1 MQLTFFGLFKLAAQ
15 QLFRERR
22 SSELRILF
30 FALVIAVASSSTI
43 GHFAERL
50 QGAMQLSA
58 GEFLAADLVLSSS
71 EAPSAEQLRT
81 AYSDALNSAQTVQFA
96 SMLATSNGLQLASVK
111 AVDNNYPLRGSLRSS
126 MQLHGAEISGG
137 RPQPGEVWL
146 DAELITGLALELG
159 DKVEI
164 GSASF
169 KVARVLTYEP
179 DRAGNLLSFTPRA
192 MINQAD
198 LAAADVLQPGSR
210 VRYRQLWSGEAK
222 VIEQQRQALQ
232 DTLLPHQRIEGLDD
246 GNQQVGSALE
256 RAASYLNLASLAA
269 ILLAGVAVALS
280 ANRFAQQRFDQAALL
295 RCFGLSRKHTLWLFS
310 LQLLVLAVLASFL
323 GTLIGWLTQFA
334 LFAVLADLLP
344 DDIPAGSLQPLA
356 TGIATSA
363 VMLAGFALPPLIA
376 LGRIAPLRV
385 LRRDLM
391 PLAPATWLLYGSVL
405 IALATLMWQLNLD
418 VRLTSALLLGGGG
431 AAAVLGAGLFFGLKS
446 LRFWLAK
453 RNLAWRLSLGHL
465 LRYPLNS
472 VGQIMAFAL
481 ILLSM
486 ALIVLLRSELL
497 DNWQAQLPEQA
508 PNHFAVNIL
517 PAQQPAFSAALD
529 KISSNA
535 APLYPVILGR
545 LTQINQHKATDLIDA
560 DARVMRTLQ
569 RDLNLTWTK
578 QLPDNNV
585 IIAGDWWPATNSE
598 AEAVNPAVENYQV
611 SLESELAKELGVT
624 VGEQLTFHIGG
635 KDYPAYISS
644 LRTVD
649 WNSMQPNFF
658 VIFNPQQMGTVA
670 HTYMTSFYLP
680 EHSEQQRIDLA
691 KSFPSV
697 SILQVDAVLRQLRD
711 ILAQVTLAIELIL
724 LFVLAA
730 GVTVLVA
737 GLHSTLTERVQQG
750 ALLRALGASRK
761 LLIQSQRNEFALI
774 GAFSGLLAWLGCE
787 ISSYILYR
795 FAFNL
800 LWQPHPWLLVLPVIG
815 ALLIT
820 VVGMLGT
827 RQVLSSSPLQILRNG

>member
-1 MQLTFFGLFKLAAQ
+1 MQLSLIGLFKLAVK
-15 QLFRERR
+15 QLLRER
-22 SSELRILF
+22 STSELRILF

-71 EAPSAEQLRT
+71 EAPSTEQL
-81 AYSDALNSAQTVQFA
+81 AAVQNDAVKTSQTVQFA
-96 SMLATSNGLQLASVK
+96 SMLATDKDLQLASVK
-111 AVDNNYPLRGSLRSS
+111 AVDNSYPLRGSLRSRQ
-126 MQLHGAEISGG
+126 QLNAEELSGG

-146 DAELITGLALELG
+146 DSELIIALDLKLG
-159 DKVEI
+159 DSIEI
-164 GSASF
+164 GAARF

-192 MINQAD
+192 MINFAD
-198 LAAADVLQPGSR
+198 LPATDILQPGSR
-210 VRYRQLWSGEAK
+210 VSYRQLWSGDAQTIAS
-222 VIEQQRQALQ
+222 VRQVLQ
-232 DTLLPHQRIEGLDD
+232 NTLLPHQRIEGLAD
-246 GNQQVGSALE
+246 GNQQVSSALE

-280 ANRFAQQRFDQAALL
+280 ANRYARQRFDQAALL
-295 RCFGLSRKHTLWLFS
+295 RCFGLSRKHTLWLFC
-310 LQLLVLAVLASFL
+310 LQLLVLALVASL
-323 GTLIGWLTQFA
+323 IGTLIGWLAQFA
-334 LFAVLADLLP
+334 LFELLADLLP
-344 DDIPAGSLQPLA
+344 EDIPAGSLKPFIA
-356 TGIATSA
+356 GIATSI

-385 LRRDLM
+385 LRRDLI
-391 PLAPATWLLYGSVL
+391 PIAPATWLLYGSVF
-405 IALATLMWQLNLD
+405 IALAALMWQLNLD
-418 VRLTSALLLGGGG
+418 MRLTTALLLGGTG
-431 AAAVLGAGLFFGLKS
+431 AAVVLGTGLYFGLKS
-446 LRFWLAK
+446 IRFWLAK
-453 RNLAWRLSLGHL
+453 RSLAWRLSLGHL

-508 PNHFAVNIL
+508 PNHFAINIIS
-517 PAQQPAFSAALD
+517 AQQPDFSAALSE
-529 KISSNA
+529 ISSNA

-545 LTQINQHKATDLIDA
+545 LTQINGQAATELIDPE
-560 DARVMRTLQ
+560 ARVMRTLQ
-569 RDLNLTWTK
+569 RDLNLTWTD
-578 QLPDNNV
+578 QLPKDNEV
-585 IIAGDWWPATNSE
+585 VKGDWWSSSKPLNKANSPYH
-598 AEAVNPAVENYQV
+598 VSVE
-611 SLESELAKELGVT
+611 SDLAKQLNVD
-624 VGEQLTFHIGG
+624 VGDQLTFHIGG
-635 KDYPAYISS
+635 IDYLARISS
-644 LRTVD
+644 LRSVD

-658 VIFNPQQMGTVA
+658 VIFDPQQMDNVA

-680 EHSEQQRIDLA
+680 ENSEQQRIALSKA
-691 KSFPSV
+691 FPSV

-750 ALLRALGASRK
+750 ALIRALGASRK

-774 GAFSGLLAWLGCE
+774 GACSGFLAWLGCE
-787 ISSYILYR
+787 ISSYILYS

-800 LWQPHPWLLVLPVIG
+800 PWQPHPWLVALPIIG

-820 VVGMLGT
+820 TVGMLGT
-827 RQVLSSSPLQILRNG
+827 RQVLSSSPLQILRNS

>member
-1 MQLTFFGLFKLAAQ
+1 MQLTLLGLLKLASK
-15 QLFRERR
+15 QLLRERR
-22 SSELRILF
+22 TAELRILF

-58 GEFLAADLVLSSS
+58 GEFLAADLILSGS
-71 EAPSAEQLRT
+71 EQALPEQLRLT
-81 AYSDALNSAQTVQFA
+81 INANLNSAQTLQFA
-96 SMLATSNGLQLASVK
+96 SMLATDQGIQLASVK
-111 AVDNNYPLRGSLRSS
+111 AVDDNYPLRGTLRSS
-126 MQLHGAEISGG
+126 EQLYAEEISGG

-146 DAELITGLALELG
+146 DAELLTSLSLELG
-159 DKVEI
+159 DSVEI
-164 GSASF
+164 GAASF
-169 KVARVLTYEP
+169 TVTRIITYEP

-192 MINQAD
+192 MINLAD
-198 LAAADVLQPGSR
+198 LPATDVLQPGSR
-210 VRYRQLWSGEAK
+210 VRYRQLWSGDAQAIAELRSAL
-222 VIEQQRQALQ
+222 EQA
-232 DTLLPHQRIEGLDD
+232 LLPHQRIEGLED
-246 GNQQVGSALE
+246 GNQQVSSALE

-269 ILLAGVAVALS
+269 ILLAAVAVALS
-280 ANRFAQQRFDQAALL
+280 ANRYARERFDQAALL
-295 RCFGLSRKHTLWLFS
+295 RCFGLSRRHTLWLFC
-310 LQLLVLAVLASFL
+310 LQLLLLALLASL
-323 GTLIGWLTQFA
+323 IGSLIGWFTQFA
-334 LFAVLADLLP
+334 LFELLADLLP
-344 DDIPAGSLQPLA
+344 EDIPSGSLKPLV
-356 TGIATSA
+356 TGIATSM

-385 LRRDLM
+385 LRRDLL
-391 PLAPATWLLYGSVL
+391 PVAPGTWLLYGSVL
-405 IALATLMWQLNLD
+405 LALTALMWQLNLD

-431 AAAVLGAGLFFGLKS
+431 AAIVLGGGLFFGLKS

-486 ALIVLLRSELL
+486 ALIILLRSELL
-497 DNWQAQLPEQA
+497 DNWQAQLPEHA
-508 PNHFAVNIL
+508 PNHFAINIL
-517 PAQQPAFSAALD
+517 PDQQADFSSTLSA
-529 KISSNA
+529 ISSNV

-545 LTQINQHKATDLIDA
+545 LTQINGQAASELIDPE
-560 DARVMRTLQ
+560 ARVTRTLQ
-569 RDLNLTWTK
+569 RDLNLTWTD
-578 QLPDNNV
+578 QLPKDNLV
-585 IIAGDWWPATNSE
+585 VTGDWWPSNRPLKSDSML
-598 AEAVNPAVENYQV
+598 YQV
-611 SLESELAKELGVT
+611 SVESDIATELGVT
-624 VGEQLTFHIGG
+624 VGDQLTFHIGG
-635 KDYPAYISS
+635 TDYPAQISS
-644 LRTVD
+644 LRSVD

-658 VIFNPQQMGTVA
+658 VIFDPQQMGNVA

-680 EHSEQQRIDLA
+680 ENAEQQRIGLA

-697 SILQVDAVLRQLRD
+697 SVLQVDAVLRQLRD

-730 GVTVLVA
+730 GVTVLIA
-737 GLHSTLTERVQQG
+737 GLQSTLTERVKQG

-761 LLIQSQRNEFALI
+761 LLVQSQRNEFALI
-774 GAFSGLLAWLGCE
+774 GACSGVLAWLGCE

-800 LWQPHPWLLVLPVIG
+800 AWQPHPWLIVLPIIG

-820 VVGMLGT
+820 AVGMLGT
-827 RQVLSSSPLQILRNG
+827 RQVLQSSPLQILRNS

>member
-1 MQLTFFGLFKLAAQ
+1 MQLTLRGLLKLASK
-15 QLFRERR
+15 QLLRERR
-22 SSELRILF
+22 TSELRILF

-58 GEFLAADLVLSSS
+58 GEFLAADLILAGSQQ
-71 EAPSAEQLRT
+71 ARPEQL
-81 AYSDALNSAQTVQFA
+81 ALADNSNLNSAQTVQFA
-96 SMLATSNGLQLASVK
+96 SMLATDQGIQLASVK
-111 AVDNNYPLRGSLRSS
+111 AVDDHYPLRGALRSS
-126 MQLHGAEISGG
+126 QQLYAQEISGG

-146 DAELITGLALELG
+146 DAELLTSLALQLG
-159 DKVEI
+159 DSVEI
-164 GSASF
+164 GAANFTVS
-169 KVARVLTYEP
+169 RIITYEP
-179 DRAGNLLSFTPRA
+179 DRTGNLLSFTPRA
-192 MINQAD
+192 MINLLD
-198 LAAADVLQPGSR
+198 LPATDVLQPGSR
-210 VRYRQLWSGEAK
+210 VSYRQLWSGSAHDIKNLRSILEK
-222 VIEQQRQALQ
+222 S
-232 DTLLPHQRIEGLDD
+232 LLPHQRLEGLED
-246 GNQQVGSALE
+246 GNQQVSSALE

-269 ILLAGVAVALS
+269 ILLAAVAVALS
-280 ANRFAQQRFDQAALL
+280 ANRFARERFDQAALL
-295 RCFGLSRKHTLWLFS
+295 RCFGLSRRHTLWMFC
-310 LQLLVLAVLASFL
+310 LQLLELALLASLL
-323 GTLIGWLTQFA
+323 GTLIGWFAQFA
-334 LFAVLADLLP
+334 LFELLADLLP
-344 DDIPAGSLQPLA
+344 DDIPAGSLRPFV
-356 TGIATSA
+356 TGIATSM

-385 LRRDLM
+385 LRRDLL
-391 PLAPATWLLYGSVL
+391 PVAPATWLLYGSVL
-405 IALATLMWQLNLD
+405 FALAALMWQLNLD

-453 RNLAWRLSLGHL
+453 RSLAWRLSLGHL

-497 DNWQAQLPEQA
+497 DNWQAQLPEHA
-508 PNHFAVNIL
+508 PNHFAINIL
-517 PAQQPAFSAALD
+517 PDQQADFSSTLST
-529 KISSNA
+529 ISSNT

-545 LTQINQHKATDLIDA
+545 LTQINGQAATERINPE
-560 DARVMRTLQ
+560 ARVMRTLQ
-569 RDLNLTWTK
+569 RDLNLTWSN
-578 QLPDNNV
+578 QLPKDNQV
-585 IIAGDWWPATNSE
+585 IAGSWWPSKQSTKTADTL
-598 AEAVNPAVENYQV
+598 YQV
-611 SLESELAKELGVT
+611 SVEKDLAKELGVT
-624 VGEQLTFHIGG
+624 VGDQLTFHIGG
-635 KDYPAYISS
+635 TDYPAQISS
-644 LRTVD
+644 LRSVD

-658 VIFNPQQMGTVA
+658 VIFNPQQMGRVA

-680 EHSEQQRIDLA
+680 DNAEQQRIDLA

-800 LWQPHPWLLVLPVIG
+800 VWQPHPWLIVLPIIG

-827 RQVLSSSPLQILRNG
+827 RQVLSSSPLQILRNN

>member
-1 MQLTFFGLFKLAAQ
+1 MQLSLIGLFKLAVK
-15 QLFRERR
+15 QLLRER
-22 SSELRILF
+22 STSELRILF

-43 GHFAERL
+43 GNFAERL
-50 QGAMQLSA
+50 QSAMQLSA

-71 EAPSAEQLRT
+71 EAPSAEQLKT
-81 AYSDALNSAQTVQFA
+81 VQSSAVKTSQTVQFA
-96 SMLATSNGLQLASVK
+96 SMLATEKDLQLASVK
-111 AVDNNYPLRGSLRSS
+111 AVDSSYPLRGSLRSRQQ
-126 MQLHGAEISGG
+126 MNAEELSGG

-146 DAELITGLALELG
+146 DSELIIALELELG
-159 DKVEI
+159 DSIEI
-164 GSASF
+164 GAARF

-192 MINQAD
+192 MINFAD
-198 LAAADVLQPGSR
+198 LPATDILQPGSR
-210 VRYRQLWSGEAK
+210 VSYRQLWSGDAQTIAR
-222 VIEQQRQALQ
+222 VRQDLQ
-232 DTLLPHQRIEGLDD
+232 NTLLPHQRIEGLAD
-246 GNQQVGSALE
+246 GNQQVSSALE

-280 ANRFAQQRFDQAALL
+280 ANRYARQRFDQAALL
-295 RCFGLSRKHTLWLFS
+295 RCFGLSRKHTLWLFC
-310 LQLLVLAVLASFL
+310 LQLLVLALLASL
-323 GTLIGWLTQFA
+323 IGTLIGWLTQFA
-334 LFAVLADLLP
+334 LFELLADLLP
-344 DDIPAGSLQPLA
+344 EDIPAGSLKPFIA
-356 TGIATSA
+356 GIATSI

-385 LRRDLM
+385 LRRDLI
-391 PLAPATWLLYGSVL
+391 PIAPATWLLYSCVF
-405 IALATLMWQLNLD
+405 IALAALMWQLNLD
-418 VRLTSALLLGGGG
+418 IRLTTALLLGGTG
-431 AAAVLGAGLFFGLKS
+431 AAAVLGTGLFFGLKS
-446 LRFWLAK
+446 IRFWLAK
-453 RNLAWRLSLGHL
+453 RSLAWRLSLGHL

-508 PNHFAVNIL
+508 PNHFAINIIS
-517 PAQQPAFSAALD
+517 AQQPDFSAALSE
-529 KISSNA
+529 ISSNT

-545 LTQINQHKATDLIDA
+545 LTQINGQAATELINPQ
-560 DARVMRTLQ
+560 ARVMRTLQ
-569 RDLNLTWTK
+569 RDLNLTWTDQLPKDNEVVKGVWWSSSKPLNTADSPYYVSVESDLAK
-578 QLPDNNV
+578 QLNV
-585 IIAGDWWPATNSE
+585 DVGD
-598 AEAVNPAVENYQV
+598 
-611 SLESELAKELGVT
+611 
-624 VGEQLTFHIGG
+624 QLTFHIGG
-635 KDYPAYISS
+635 TDYLARISS
-644 LRTVD
+644 LRSVD

-658 VIFNPQQMGTVA
+658 VIFDPQQMGNVA

-680 EHSEQQRIDLA
+680 ENSEQQRIALSKA
-691 KSFPSV
+691 FPSV

-750 ALLRALGASRK
+750 ALIRALGASRK
-761 LLIQSQRNEFALI
+761 LLVQSQRNEFALI
-774 GAFSGLLAWLGCE
+774 GACSGLLAWLGCE
-787 ISSYILYR
+787 ISSYILYS

-800 LWQPHPWLLVLPVIG
+800 PWQPHPWLVALPIIG

-820 VVGMLGT
+820 TVGMLGT
-827 RQVLSSSPLQILRNG
+827 RQVLSSSPLQILRNS

>member
-1 MQLTFFGLFKLAAQ
+1 MQLSLMGLFKLAVK
-15 QLFRERR
+15 QLLRERHT
-22 SSELRILF
+22 SELRILF

-71 EAPSAEQLRT
+71 EAPSTEQL
-81 AYSDALNSAQTVQFA
+81 AAVQNDAVKTSQTVQFA
-96 SMLATSNGLQLASVK
+96 SMLATDKDLQLASVK
-111 AVDNNYPLRGSLRSS
+111 AVDDNYPLRGSLRSR
-126 MQLHGAEISGG
+126 QQQNAEELSGG

-146 DAELITGLALELG
+146 DSELIIALDLELG
-159 DKVEI
+159 DSIEI
-164 GSASF
+164 GAASF

-192 MINQAD
+192 MINFAD
-198 LAAADVLQPGSR
+198 LPATDILQPGSR
-210 VRYRQLWSGEAK
+210 VSYRQLWSGDAQAIAG
-222 VIEQQRQALQ
+222 VRQALQ
-232 DTLLPHQRIEGLDD
+232 DTLLPHQRIEGLAD
-246 GNQQVGSALE
+246 GNQQVSSALE

-280 ANRFAQQRFDQAALL
+280 ANRYARQRFDQAALL
-295 RCFGLSRKHTLWLFS
+295 RCFGLSRKHTLWLFC
-310 LQLLVLAVLASFL
+310 LQLLVLALLASL
-323 GTLIGWLTQFA
+323 IGTLIGWLAQFA
-334 LFAVLADLLP
+334 LFELLADLLP
-344 DDIPAGSLQPLA
+344 DDIPAGSLKPFIA
-356 TGIATSA
+356 GIATSI

-385 LRRDLM
+385 LRRDLI
-391 PLAPATWLLYGSVL
+391 PVAPATWLLYGSVF
-405 IALATLMWQLNLD
+405 IALAALMWQLNLD
-418 VRLTSALLLGGGG
+418 MRLTTALLLGGTG
-431 AAAVLGAGLFFGLKS
+431 AAVVLGAGLFFGLKS
-446 LRFWLAK
+446 IRFWLAK
-453 RNLAWRLSLGHL
+453 RSLAWRLSLGHL

-508 PNHFAVNIL
+508 PNHFAINIIS
-517 PAQQPAFSAALD
+517 AQQPDFSAALSE
-529 KISSNA
+529 ISSNA

-545 LTQINQHKATDLIDA
+545 LTQINGQAATELIDPA
-560 DARVMRTLQ
+560 AKVMRTLQ
-569 RDLNLTWTK
+569 RDLNLTWTNQLPKNNEVIKGKWWSASQPLNTTDSPYHVSVESDLAK
-578 QLPDNNV
+578 QLNV
-585 IIAGDWWPATNSE
+585 DVGD
-598 AEAVNPAVENYQV
+598 
-611 SLESELAKELGVT
+611 
-624 VGEQLTFHIGG
+624 QLTFHIGG
-635 KDYPAYISS
+635 SDYHANISS

-658 VIFNPQQMGTVA
+658 VIFDPQQMGNVA

-680 EHSEQQRIDLA
+680 ENSEQQRIALSKA
-691 KSFPSV
+691 FPSV

-730 GVTVLVA
+730 GVTVLIA

-750 ALLRALGASRK
+750 ALIRALGASRK
-761 LLIQSQRNEFALI
+761 LLVQSQRNEFALI
-774 GAFSGLLAWLGCE
+774 GACSGFLAWLGCE
-787 ISSYILYR
+787 ISSYILYS

-800 LWQPHPWLLVLPVIG
+800 PWQPHPWLVALPIIG

-820 VVGMLGT
+820 TVGMLGT
-827 RQVLSSSPLQILRNG
+827 RQVLSSSPLQILRNS

>member
-1 MQLTFFGLFKLAAQ
+1 MQLTVWGLFKLATK
-15 QLFRERR
+15 QLLRERR
-22 SSELRILF
+22 TSELRILF

-58 GEFLAADLVLSSS
+58 GEFLAADLALSSS
-71 EAPSAEQLRT
+71 EPPRSKQLNTPYSA
-81 AYSDALNSAQTVQFA
+81 ALKSAQTVQFA
-96 SMLATSNGLQLASVK
+96 SMLATDKDLQLASVK
-111 AVDNNYPLRGSLRSS
+111 AVDDNYPLRGTLRSTA
-126 MQLHGAEISGG
+126 QLYAEEISGG
-137 RPQPGEVWL
+137 RPQPSEVWL
-146 DAELITGLALELG
+146 DSELIISLDLEIG
-159 DKVEI
+159 DSVEI
-164 GSASF
+164 GSAVF
-169 KVARVLTYEP
+169 KVARILTYEP

-210 VRYRQLWSGEAK
+210 VRYRQLWSGDAQ
-222 VIEQQRQALQ
+222 VIKQQRQALEQ
-232 DTLLPHQRIEGLDD
+232 ILLPHQRIEGLDD
-246 GNQQVGSALE
+246 GNQQVSSALD

-269 ILLAGVAVALS
+269 ILLAAVAVALS
-280 ANRFAQQRFDQAALL
+280 ANRFARQRFDQAALL
-295 RCFGLSRKHTLWLFS
+295 RCFGLSRKHTLWLFC
-310 LQLLVLAVLASFL
+310 LELLILALFASAI
-323 GTLIGWLTQFA
+323 GTLIGWFTQLA
-334 LFAVLADLLP
+334 LFELLADLLP
-344 DDIPAGSLQPLA
+344 DDIPAGSLKPFV
-356 TGIATSA
+356 TGITTSA
-363 VMLAGFALPPLIA
+363 VMLAGFALPPLIS

-385 LRRDLM
+385 LRRDLI
-391 PLAPATWLLYGSVL
+391 PTAPTTWLLYGSVVF
-405 IALATLMWQLNLD
+405 ALAALMWQLNLD
-418 VRLTSALLLGGGG
+418 VRLTTALLVGGGG

-453 RNLAWRLSLGHL
+453 RSLAWRLSLGHL

-472 VGQIMAFAL
+472 VGQILAFAL

-508 PNHFAVNIL
+508 PNHFAINIL
-517 PAQQPAFSAALD
+517 PEQQPGFSNTLD
-529 KISSNA
+529 AISSNA
-535 APLYPVILGR
+535 APLYPVISGR
-545 LTQINQHKATDLIDA
+545 LTQINGQQASELIDPE
-560 DARVMRTLQ
+560 ARVTRTLQ
-569 RDLNLTWTK
+569 RDLNLTWTN
-578 QLPDNNV
+578 QLPDNNDV
-585 IIAGDWWPATNSE
+585 VKGQWWTSSNS
-598 AEAVNPAVENYQV
+598 AVADDSPYQV
-611 SLESELAKELGVT
+611 SLEDALAKQLGVT
-624 VGEQLTFHIGG
+624 VGDQLTFHIAG
-635 KDYPAYISS
+635 KDYLARITS
-644 LRTVD
+644 LRSVD

-658 VIFNPQQMGTVA
+658 VIFNPQQMANVA

-680 EHSEQQRIDLA
+680 ENAEQQRIDLA
-691 KSFPSV
+691 KAFPSV
-697 SILQVDAVLRQLRD
+697 SILQVDAVLRQLRN

-730 GVTVLVA
+730 GITVLIA

-750 ALLRALGASRK
+750 ALIRALGASRK

-800 LWQPHPWLLVLPVIG
+800 VWQPHPWLIVLPIIG

-827 RQVLSSSPLQILRNG
+827 RQVLSSSPLQILRNS

>member
-1 MQLTFFGLFKLAAQ
+1 MQLTLTGLFKLAIK
-15 QLFRERR
+15 QLLRERR
-22 SSELRILF
+22 TSELRILF
-30 FALVIAVASSSTI
+30 LALMIAVASSSTI

-71 EAPSAEQLRT
+71 EPAQPEQITT
-81 AYSDALNSAQTVQFA
+81 AYSTQLNSAQTLQFA
-96 SMLATSNGLQLASVK
+96 SMLATDSDLQLASVK
-111 AVDNNYPLRGSLRSS
+111 AVDDNYPLRGSLRSKP
-126 MQLHGAEISGG
+126 QLEAEEISGG

-146 DAELITGLALELG
+146 DAELLNSLKLAIG
-159 DKVEI
+159 DSVEI
-164 GSASF
+164 GAAEF
-169 KVARVLTYEP
+169 RVARILTYEP

-192 MINQAD
+192 MIHQAD

-210 VRYRQLWSGEAK
+210 VSYRQLWSGDRT
-222 VIEQQRQALQ
+222 IIQQQRQALQ
-232 DTLLPHQRIEGLDD
+232 AQLLPDQRLEGLEE
-246 GNQQVGSALE
+246 GNPQVSSALE

-269 ILLAGVAVALS
+269 ILLAAVAVALS
-280 ANRFAQQRFDQAALL
+280 ANRYAHQRFDQAALL
-295 RCFGLSRKHTLWLFS
+295 RCFGLSRQHTLWLFC
-310 LQLLVLAVLASFL
+310 LQLLVLAVLASLF

-334 LFAVLADLLP
+334 LFKLLAELLP
-344 DDIPAGSLQPLA
+344 QSIPAGSVKPFL

-363 VMLAGFALPPLIA
+363 VMLAGFALPPLMA

-385 LRRDLM
+385 LRRDIL
-391 PLAPATWLLYGSVL
+391 PVAPATWILYSSVL
-405 IALATLMWQLNLD
+405 LALAALMWQLKLD
-418 VRLTSALLLGGGG
+418 MRLTSALLIGGGG
-431 AAAVLGAGLFFGLKS
+431 AALVLGAALFFALKS
-446 LRFWLAK
+446 LRFWLAQ

-497 DNWQAQLPEQA
+497 DNWQAQLPAQA

-517 PAQQPAFSAALD
+517 PAQQSDFSAQLD

-545 LTQINQHKATDLIDA
+545 LTHINGHKATELIDA
-560 DARVMRTLQ
+560 KARVMRTLQ
-569 RDLNLTWTK
+569 RDLNLTWTPL
-578 QLPDNNV
+578 LPDNNTV
-585 IIAGDWWPATNSE
+585 VQGAWWPTEQASQG
-598 AEAVNPAVENYQV
+598 AEKLYQV
-611 SLESELAKELGVT
+611 SVERDLAQELGVT
-624 VGEQLTFHIGG
+624 VGDQLTFYIGG
-635 KDYPAYISS
+635 TDYPARISS

-658 VIFNPQQMGTVA
+658 VIFNPQHMGAVA
-670 HTYMTSFYLP
+670 HTFMTSFYLP

-691 KSFPSV
+691 KRFPSI

-730 GVTVLVA
+730 GVTVLIA
-737 GLHSTLTERVQQG
+737 GLQSTLSERIQQG
-750 ALLRALGASRK
+750 ALIRALGASRK
-761 LLIQSQRNEFALI
+761 LLWQAQLNEFALI
-774 GAFSGLLAWLGCE
+774 GALSGLLAALGCE

-800 LWQPHPWLLVLPVIG
+800 AWQAHPWLLVLPIIG

-820 VVGMLGT
+820 SVGILGT
-827 RQVLSSSPLQILRNG
+827 RQVLNSSPLQTLRNS

>member
-1 MQLTFFGLFKLAAQ
+1 MQLSLIGLFKLAVK
-15 QLFRERR
+15 QLLRERNT
-22 SSELRILF
+22 SELRILF

-71 EAPSAEQLRT
+71 EAPSPAQLT
-81 AYSDALNSAQTVQFA
+81 AAYNEAAKSSQTVQFA
-96 SMLATSNGLQLASVK
+96 SMLATEKGLQLASVK
-111 AVDNNYPLRGSLRSS
+111 AVDNNYPLRGSLRSR
-126 MQLHGAEISGG
+126 QLLNGEELSGG
-137 RPQPGEVWL
+137 RPQRGEVWL
-146 DAELITGLALELG
+146 DSELIIALEIELG
-159 DKVEI
+159 ESIEI
-164 GSASF
+164 GAASF

-192 MINQAD
+192 MINFAD
-198 LAAADVLQPGSR
+198 LSATDILQPGSR
-210 VRYRQLWSGEAK
+210 VSYRQLWSGDAQTIAN
-222 VIEQQRQALQ
+222 VRQDLQ
-232 DTLLPHQRIEGLDD
+232 DTLLPHQRIEGLAD
-246 GNQQVGSALE
+246 GNQQISSALE

-280 ANRFAQQRFDQAALL
+280 ANRYARQRFDQAALM
-295 RCFGLSRKHTLWLFS
+295 RCFGLSRKHTLWLFC
-310 LQLLVLAVLASFL
+310 LQLLALALLASVL
-323 GTLIGWLTQFA
+323 GTLIGWLAQFA
-334 LFAVLADLLP
+334 LFELLADLLP
-344 DDIPAGSLQPLA
+344 EDIPAGSLKPFIA
-356 TGIATSA
+356 GIATSI

-385 LRRDLM
+385 LRRDLI
-391 PLAPATWLLYGSVL
+391 PVAPATWLLYGSVF

-418 VRLTSALLLGGGG
+418 MRLTSALLLGGSG
-431 AAAVLGAGLFFGLKS
+431 AAVVLGTGLFFGLKS
-446 LRFWLAK
+446 IRFWLAK
-453 RNLAWRLSLGHL
+453 RSLAWRLSLGHL
-465 LRYPLNS
+465 LRHPLNS

-508 PNHFAVNIL
+508 PNHFAINIIST
-517 PAQQPAFSAALD
+517 QQPDFSAALSEL
-529 KISSNA
+529 SSNI

-545 LTQINQHKATDLIDA
+545 LTQINGQAATELIDSE
-560 DARVMRTLQ
+560 ARVMRTLQ
-569 RDLNLTWTK
+569 RDLNLTWTN
-578 QLPDNNV
+578 QLPKGNEL
-585 IIAGDWWPATNSE
+585 IKGHWWSANTSFNITDSP
-598 AEAVNPAVENYQV
+598 YHV
-611 SLESELAKELGVT
+611 SLESDLAKQLNVD
-624 VGEQLTFHIGG
+624 VGDQLTFHIGG
-635 KDYPAYISS
+635 TDYLAHISS
-644 LRTVD
+644 LRSVD

-658 VIFNPQQMGTVA
+658 VIFDPQQMSNVA

-680 EHSEQQRIDLA
+680 ENAEQQRIALSKA
-691 KSFPSV
+691 FPSV

-750 ALLRALGASRK
+750 ALIRALGASRK

-774 GAFSGLLAWLGCE
+774 GACSGLLAWLGCE
-787 ISSYILYR
+787 ISSYILYS

-800 LWQPHPWLLVLPVIG
+800 PWQPHPWLIALPIIG

-820 VVGMLGT
+820 SVGMLGT
-827 RQVLSSSPLQILRNG
+827 RQVLSSSPLQILRNS

>member
-1 MQLTFFGLFKLAAQ
+1 MQLTLFGLFKLASK
-15 QLFRERR
+15 QLLRERR
-22 SSELRILF
+22 TSELRILF

-58 GEFLAADLVLSSS
+58 GEFLAADLIL
-71 EAPSAEQLRT
+71 AGSAQALPEQL
-81 AYSDALNSAQTVQFA
+81 ALVDSSNLNSAQTLQFA
-96 SMLATSNGLQLASVK
+96 SMLTTEQGIQLASVK
-111 AVDNNYPLRGSLRSS
+111 AVDDHYPLRGTLRSS
-126 MQLHGAEISGG
+126 ERLYAEELSGG

-146 DAELITGLALELG
+146 DAELLTSLALELG
-159 DKVEI
+159 DSVEI
-164 GSASF
+164 GAANF
-169 KVARVLTYEP
+169 KVSRIITYEP
-179 DRAGNLLSFTPRA
+179 DRTGNLLSFTPRA
-192 MINQAD
+192 MINLAD
-198 LAAADVLQPGSR
+198 LPATDVLQPGSR
-210 VRYRQLWSGEAK
+210 VSYRQLWSGDAK
-222 VIEQQRQALQ
+222 AIDNLRSTLEKN
-232 DTLLPHQRIEGLDD
+232 LLPHQSIEGLED
-246 GNQQVGSALE
+246 GNQQVSSALE

-269 ILLAGVAVALS
+269 ILLAAVAVALS
-280 ANRFAQQRFDQAALL
+280 ANRFARQRFDQAALL
-295 RCFGLSRKHTLWLFS
+295 RCFGLSCRHTLWLFC
-310 LQLLVLAVLASFL
+310 LQLLILALLASLL
-323 GTLIGWLTQFA
+323 GTLIGWFAQFA
-334 LFAVLADLLP
+334 LFELLADLLP
-344 DDIPAGSLQPLA
+344 DDIPAGSFKPFV
-356 TGIATSA
+356 TGIATSM

-385 LRRDLM
+385 LRRDLL
-391 PLAPATWLLYGSVL
+391 PVAPATWLLYGSVL
-405 IALATLMWQLNLD
+405 FALAALMWQLNLD
-418 VRLTSALLLGGGG
+418 VRLTSALLVGGGG

-453 RNLAWRLSLGHL
+453 RSLAWRLSLGHL

-508 PNHFAVNIL
+508 PNHFAINIL
-517 PAQQPAFSAALD
+517 PDQQADFSSTLST
-529 KISSNA
+529 ISSNT

-545 LTQINQHKATDLIDA
+545 LTQINGQAATELIDPE
-560 DARVMRTLQ
+560 ARVMRTLQ
-569 RDLNLTWTK
+569 RDLNLTWTD
-578 QLPDNNV
+578 QLPKDNQIVDGN
-585 IIAGDWWPATNSE
+585 WWSNSQVT
-598 AEAVNPAVENYQV
+598 AADDKLYQV
-611 SLESELAKELGVT
+611 SVESDIAKELGVT
-624 VGEQLTFHIGG
+624 VGDRLTFHIGG
-635 KDYPAYISS
+635 TDYPAQISS

-658 VIFNPQQMGTVA
+658 VIFNPQQMGNVA

-680 EHSEQQRIDLA
+680 DNAEQQRIDLA

-737 GLHSTLTERVQQG
+737 GLHSTLTERVKQG

-761 LLIQSQRNEFALI
+761 LLVQSQRNEFALI
-774 GAFSGLLAWLGCE
+774 GASSGVLAWLGCE

-800 LWQPHPWLLVLPVIG
+800 AWQPHPWLIVLPIIG

-820 VVGMLGT
+820 AVGMLGT
-827 RQVLSSSPLQILRNG
+827 RQVLSSSPLQILRNS

>member
-1 MQLTFFGLFKLAAQ
+1 MQLTFFSLLKLAAK

-22 SSELRILF
+22 TAELRILF

-71 EAPSAEQLRT
+71 EAPLPEQLT
-81 AYSDALNSAQTVQFA
+81 TPYSSALNSAQTLQFA
-96 SMLATSNGLQLASVK
+96 SMLATANGLQLASVK
-111 AVDNNYPLRGSLRSS
+111 AVDDHYPLRGSLRSS
-126 MQLHGAEISGG
+126 IELQGEEISGG

-146 DAELITGLALELG
+146 DAELLNSLAVTIG
-159 DKVEI
+159 DSVEI
-164 GSASF
+164 GSAEF
-169 KVARVLTYEP
+169 TVARILTYEP

-192 MINQAD
+192 MIHQAD

-210 VRYRQLWSGEAK
+210 VRYRQLWSGDAEL
-222 VIEQQRQALQ
+222 IQQQRQTLQ
-232 DTLLPHQRIEGLDD
+232 ETLLPHQRLEGLED
-246 GNQQVGSALE
+246 GNQQVSSALE
-256 RAASYLNLASLAA
+256 RAAGYLNLASLAA

-280 ANRFAQQRFDQAALL
+280 ANRYARQRFDQAALL
-295 RCFGLSRKHTLWLFS
+295 RCFGLSRRHTLWLFC
-310 LQLLVLAVLASFL
+310 LQLLVLALLASLL
-323 GTLIGWLTQFA
+323 GTLLGWLTQFA
-334 LFAVLADLLP
+334 LFELLADLLP
-344 DDIPAGSLQPLA
+344 DDIPAGSLKPFV

-363 VMLAGFALPPLIA
+363 VMLAGFALPPLMS

-385 LRRDLM
+385 LRRDLI

-405 IALATLMWQLNLD
+405 VALAALMWQLNLD

-431 AAAVLGAGLFFGLKS
+431 AAVVLGAGLFFSLKS

-517 PAQQPAFSAALD
+517 PAQQPEFSAQLD
-529 KISSNA
+529 KISSNS

-545 LTQINQHKATDLIDA
+545 LTQINGQHVTELIDA

-569 RDLNLTWTK
+569 RDLNLTWTE
-578 QLPDNNV
+578 QLPDNNEV
-585 IIAGDWWPATNSE
+585 VQGDWWSA
-598 AEAVNPAVENYQV
+598 AEALNGAADMYQV
-611 SLESELAKELGVT
+611 SVENDLAKELGVA
-624 VGEQLTFHIGG
+624 VGDQLTFHIGG
-635 KDYPAYISS
+635 TDYPAQISS

-658 VIFNPQQMGTVA
+658 VIFNPQHMGNVA

-680 EHSEQQRIDLA
+680 EHSEQLRIDLA

-737 GLHSTLTERVQQG
+737 GLQSTLTERVQQG
-750 ALLRALGASRK
+750 ALLRALGAPRK

-774 GAFSGLLAWLGCE
+774 GACSGLLAWLGCE

-795 FAFNL
+795 FAFKL
-800 LWQPHPWLLVLPVIG
+800 VWQPHPWLIVLPIIG

-820 VVGMLGT
+820 TVGMLGT

>member
-1 MQLTFFGLFKLAAQ
+1 MQLTFFSLLKLAAK

-22 SSELRILF
+22 TAELRILF

-71 EAPSAEQLRT
+71 EAPLPEQLT
-81 AYSDALNSAQTVQFA
+81 TPYSSALNSAQTLQFA
-96 SMLATSNGLQLASVK
+96 SMLATANGLQLASVK
-111 AVDNNYPLRGSLRSS
+111 AVDDHYPLRGSLRSS
-126 MQLHGAEISGG
+126 IELLGEEISGG

-146 DAELITGLALELG
+146 DAELLNSLAVTIG
-159 DKVEI
+159 DSVEI
-164 GSASF
+164 GSAEF
-169 KVARVLTYEP
+169 TVARILTYEP

-192 MINQAD
+192 MIHQAD

-210 VRYRQLWSGEAK
+210 VRYRQLWSGDAEL
-222 VIEQQRQALQ
+222 IQQQRQTLQ
-232 DTLLPHQRIEGLDD
+232 ETLLPHQRLEGLED
-246 GNQQVGSALE
+246 GNQQVSSALE
-256 RAASYLNLASLAA
+256 RAAGYLNLASLAA

-280 ANRFAQQRFDQAALL
+280 ANRYARQRFDQAALL
-295 RCFGLSRKHTLWLFS
+295 RCFGLSRRHTLWLFC
-310 LQLLVLAVLASFL
+310 LQLLVLALLASLL
-323 GTLIGWLTQFA
+323 GTLLGWLTQFA
-334 LFAVLADLLP
+334 LFELLADLLP
-344 DDIPAGSLQPLA
+344 DDIPAGSLKPFV

-363 VMLAGFALPPLIA
+363 VMLAGFALPPLMS

-385 LRRDLM
+385 LRRDLI

-405 IALATLMWQLNLD
+405 VALAALMWQLNLD

-431 AAAVLGAGLFFGLKS
+431 AAVVLGAGLFFSLKS

-517 PAQQPAFSAALD
+517 PAQQPEFSAQLD
-529 KISSNA
+529 KISSNS

-545 LTQINQHKATDLIDA
+545 LTQINGQHVTELIDA

-569 RDLNLTWTK
+569 RDLNLTWTE
-578 QLPDNNV
+578 QLPDNNEV
-585 IIAGDWWPATNSE
+585 VQGEWWSA
-598 AEAVNPAVENYQV
+598 AEAFNGAADMYQV
-611 SLESELAKELGVT
+611 SVENDLAKELGVV
-624 VGEQLTFHIGG
+624 VGDQLTFHIGG
-635 KDYPAYISS
+635 TDYPAQISS

-658 VIFNPQQMGTVA
+658 VIFNPQHMGNVA

-680 EHSEQQRIDLA
+680 EHSEQLRIDLA

-737 GLHSTLTERVQQG
+737 GLQSTLTERVQQG
-750 ALLRALGASRK
+750 ALLRALGAPRK

-774 GAFSGLLAWLGCE
+774 GACSGLLAWLGCE

-795 FAFNL
+795 FAFKL
-800 LWQPHPWLLVLPVIG
+800 VWQPHPWLIVLPIIG

-820 VVGMLGT
+820 TVGMLGT

>member
-1 MQLTFFGLFKLAAQ
+1 MQLSLTGLFKLAVK
-15 QLFRERR
+15 QLLRERNT
-22 SSELRILF
+22 SELRILF

-71 EAPSAEQLRT
+71 EAPSIEQLKT
-81 AYSDALNSAQTVQFA
+81 VQSNAVKTSQTVQFA
-96 SMLATSNGLQLASVK
+96 SMLATEKDLQLASVK
-111 AVDNNYPLRGSLRSS
+111 AVDSSYPLRGSLRSRQQ
-126 MQLHGAEISGG
+126 MNAEELSGG
-137 RPQPGEVWL
+137 RPQPGEAWL
-146 DAELITGLALELG
+146 DSELIIALELELG
-159 DKVEI
+159 DSIEI
-164 GSASF
+164 GAARF

-192 MINQAD
+192 MINFAD
-198 LAAADVLQPGSR
+198 LPATDILQPGSR
-210 VRYRQLWSGEAK
+210 VSYRQLWSGDAQTIAS
-222 VIEQQRQALQ
+222 VRQALQ
-232 DTLLPHQRIEGLDD
+232 NTLLPHQRIEGLAD
-246 GNQQVGSALE
+246 GNQQVSSALE

-280 ANRFAQQRFDQAALL
+280 ANRYARQRFDQAALL
-295 RCFGLSRKHTLWLFS
+295 RCFGLSRKHTLWLFC
-310 LQLLVLAVLASFL
+310 LQLLVLALLASL
-323 GTLIGWLTQFA
+323 IGTLIGWLAQFA
-334 LFAVLADLLP
+334 LFELLADLLP
-344 DDIPAGSLQPLA
+344 DDIPAGSLKPFIA
-356 TGIATSA
+356 GIATSI

-385 LRRDLM
+385 LRRDLI
-391 PLAPATWLLYGSVL
+391 PIAPATWLLYGSVF
-405 IALATLMWQLNLD
+405 IALAALMWQLNLD
-418 VRLTSALLLGGGG
+418 MRLTTALLLGGTG
-431 AAAVLGAGLFFGLKS
+431 AAVVLGTGLYFGLKS
-446 LRFWLAK
+446 IRFWLAK
-453 RNLAWRLSLGHL
+453 RSLAWRLSLGLL

-508 PNHFAVNIL
+508 PNHFAINIIS
-517 PAQQPAFSAALD
+517 AQQPDFSAALSE
-529 KISSNA
+529 ISSNT

-545 LTQINQHKATDLIDA
+545 LTQINGQAATELIDPE
-560 DARVMRTLQ
+560 ARVMRTLQ
-569 RDLNLTWTK
+569 RDLNLTWTD
-578 QLPDNNV
+578 QLPKDNEV
-585 IIAGDWWPATNSE
+585 VKGDWWSSSKPLNKANSPYH
-598 AEAVNPAVENYQV
+598 VSVE
-611 SLESELAKELGVT
+611 SDLAKQLNVD
-624 VGEQLTFHIGG
+624 VGDQLTFHIGG
-635 KDYPAYISS
+635 IDYLARISS
-644 LRTVD
+644 LRSVD

-658 VIFNPQQMGTVA
+658 VIFDPQQMDNVA

-680 EHSEQQRIDLA
+680 ENSEQQRIALSKA
-691 KSFPSV
+691 FPSV

-750 ALLRALGASRK
+750 ALIRALGASRK
-761 LLIQSQRNEFALI
+761 LLVQSQRNEFALI
-774 GAFSGLLAWLGCE
+774 GACSGLLAWLGCE
-787 ISSYILYR
+787 ISSYILYS

-800 LWQPHPWLLVLPVIG
+800 PWQPHPWLVTLPIIG

-820 VVGMLGT
+820 TVGMLGT
-827 RQVLSSSPLQILRNG
+827 RQVLSSSPLQILRNS

>member
-1 MQLTFFGLFKLAAQ
+1 MQLSLIGLFKLAVK
-15 QLFRERR
+15 QLLRER
-22 SSELRILF
+22 STSELRILF

-43 GHFAERL
+43 GNFAERL
-50 QGAMQLSA
+50 QSAMQLSA

-71 EAPSAEQLRT
+71 EAPSAEQLKT
-81 AYSDALNSAQTVQFA
+81 VQSSAVKTSQTVQFA
-96 SMLATSNGLQLASVK
+96 SMLATEKDLQLASVK
-111 AVDNNYPLRGSLRSS
+111 AVDSSYPLRGSLRSRQQ
-126 MQLHGAEISGG
+126 MNAEELSGG

-146 DAELITGLALELG
+146 DSELIIALELELG
-159 DKVEI
+159 DSIEI
-164 GSASF
+164 GAARF

-192 MINQAD
+192 MINFAD
-198 LAAADVLQPGSR
+198 LPATDILQPGSR
-210 VRYRQLWSGEAK
+210 VSYRQLWSGDAQTIAR
-222 VIEQQRQALQ
+222 VRQDLQ
-232 DTLLPHQRIEGLDD
+232 NTLLPHQRIEGLAD
-246 GNQQVGSALE
+246 GNQQVSSALE

-280 ANRFAQQRFDQAALL
+280 ANRYARQRFDQAALL
-295 RCFGLSRKHTLWLFS
+295 RCFGLSRKHTLWLFC
-310 LQLLVLAVLASFL
+310 LQLLVLALLASL
-323 GTLIGWLTQFA
+323 IGTLIGWLTQFA
-334 LFAVLADLLP
+334 LFELLADLLP
-344 DDIPAGSLQPLA
+344 EDIPAGSLKPFIA
-356 TGIATSA
+356 GIATSI

-385 LRRDLM
+385 LRRDLI
-391 PLAPATWLLYGSVL
+391 PIAPATWLLYGSVF
-405 IALATLMWQLNLD
+405 IALAALMWQLNLD
-418 VRLTSALLLGGGG
+418 IRLTTALLLGGTG

-446 LRFWLAK
+446 IRFWLAK
-453 RNLAWRLSLGHL
+453 RSLAWRLSLGHL

-508 PNHFAVNIL
+508 PNHFAINIIS
-517 PAQQPAFSAALD
+517 AQQPDFSATLSE
-529 KISSNA
+529 ISSNA

-545 LTQINQHKATDLIDA
+545 LTQINGQAATELINPQ
-560 DARVMRTLQ
+560 ARVMRTLQ
-569 RDLNLTWTK
+569 RDLNLTWTD
-578 QLPDNNV
+578 QLPKDNEV
-585 IIAGDWWPATNSE
+585 VKGDWWSSSKPLNTADSPYH
-598 AEAVNPAVENYQV
+598 VSVE
-611 SLESELAKELGVT
+611 SDLAKQLNVD
-624 VGEQLTFHIGG
+624 VGDQLTFHIGG
-635 KDYPAYISS
+635 TDYLARISS
-644 LRTVD
+644 LRSVD

-658 VIFNPQQMGTVA
+658 VIFDPQQMGNVA

-680 EHSEQQRIDLA
+680 ENSEQQRIALSKA
-691 KSFPSV
+691 FPSV

-750 ALLRALGASRK
+750 ALIRALGASRK
-761 LLIQSQRNEFALI
+761 LLAQSQRNEFALI
-774 GAFSGLLAWLGCE
+774 GACSGLLAWLGCE
-787 ISSYILYR
+787 ISSYILYS

-800 LWQPHPWLLVLPVIG
+800 PWQPHPWLVALPVIG

-820 VVGMLGT
+820 TVGMLGT
-827 RQVLSSSPLQILRNG
+827 RQVLSSSPLQILRNS

>member
-1 MQLTFFGLFKLAAQ
+1 MQLTLIGLFKLAVKQ
-15 QLFRERR
+15 MLRERR
-22 SSELRILF
+22 TSELRILF

-71 EAPSAEQLRT
+71 EAPSTEQL
-81 AYSDALNSAQTVQFA
+81 AAVQNDALKTSQTVQFA
-96 SMLATSNGLQLASVK
+96 SMLATDKDLQLASVK
-111 AVDNNYPLRGSLRSS
+111 AVDNSYPLRGSLRSRQ
-126 MQLHGAEISGG
+126 QLNAEELSGG

-146 DAELITGLALELG
+146 DSELIIALDLKLG
-159 DKVEI
+159 DSIEI
-164 GSASF
+164 GAARF

-192 MINQAD
+192 MINFAD
-198 LAAADVLQPGSR
+198 LAATDVLQPGSR
-210 VRYRQLWSGEAK
+210 VSYRQLWSGDAQA
-222 VIEQQRQALQ
+222 IESLRQALQ
-232 DTLLPHQRIEGLDD
+232 NVLLPHQRIEGLAD
-246 GNQQVGSALE
+246 GNQQVSSALE

-280 ANRFAQQRFDQAALL
+280 ANRYARQRFDQAALL
-295 RCFGLSRKHTLWLFS
+295 RCFGLSRKHTLWLFC
-310 LQLLVLAVLASFL
+310 LQLLVLALLASL
-323 GTLIGWLTQFA
+323 IGTLIGWLAQFA
-334 LFAVLADLLP
+334 LFELLADLLP
-344 DDIPAGSLQPLA
+344 DDIPAGSLKPFIA
-356 TGIATSA
+356 GIATSI

-385 LRRDLM
+385 LRRDLI
-391 PLAPATWLLYGSVL
+391 PVAPATWLLYGSVF
-405 IALATLMWQLNLD
+405 IALAALMWQLNLD
-418 VRLTSALLLGGGG
+418 MRLTVALLLGGAG
-431 AAAVLGAGLFFGLKS
+431 AAVILGAGLFFGLKS
-446 LRFWLAK
+446 IRFWLAK
-453 RNLAWRLSLGHL
+453 RSLAWRLSLGHL

-508 PNHFAVNIL
+508 PNHFAINIIS
-517 PAQQPAFSAALD
+517 AQQPDFSAALSG
-529 KISSNA
+529 ISSNA

-545 LTQINQHKATDLIDA
+545 LTQINGQAATELIDPEA
-560 DARVMRTLQ
+560 KVMRTLQ
-569 RDLNLTWTK
+569 RDLNLTWTN
-578 QLPDNNV
+578 QLPKDNVV
-585 IIAGDWWPATNSE
+585 IKGDWWSSSKPLNTVDS
-598 AEAVNPAVENYQV
+598 PYQV
-611 SLESELAKELGVT
+611 SLESDIAKQLGVDI
-624 VGEQLTFHIGG
+624 GDQLTFHIGG
-635 KDYPAYISS
+635 TDYHANISS

-658 VIFNPQQMGTVA
+658 VIFDPQQMGNVA

-680 EHSEQQRIDLA
+680 ENSEQQRIALSKA
-691 KSFPSV
+691 FPSV

-711 ILAQVTLAIELIL
+711 ILTQVTLAIELIL

-730 GVTVLVA
+730 GVTVLIA

-750 ALLRALGASRK
+750 ALIRALGASRK

-774 GAFSGLLAWLGCE
+774 GACSGLLAWLGCE
-787 ISSYILYR
+787 ISSYILYN

-800 LWQPHPWLLVLPVIG
+800 PWQPHPWLIILPIIG

-820 VVGMLGT
+820 AVGMLGT
-827 RQVLSSSPLQILRNG
+827 RQVLSSSPLQILRNS

>member
-1 MQLTFFGLFKLAAQ
+1 MQLTLFGLLKLACK
-15 QLFRERR
+15 QLLRERR
-22 SSELRILF
+22 TSELRILF

-50 QGAMQLSA
+50 QGAMQLRA
-58 GEFLAADLVLSSS
+58 GEFLAADLILSGS
-71 EAPSAEQLRT
+71 ETASPEQLAAVQST
-81 AYSDALNSAQTVQFA
+81 ALKSSQTIQFA
-96 SMLATSNGLQLASVK
+96 SMLATDDGIQLASVK
-111 AVDNNYPLRGSLRSS
+111 AVDDHYPLRGELRSS
-126 MQLHGAEISGG
+126 EQLYAEELSGG

-146 DAELITGLALELG
+146 DAELITSLALQLG
-159 DKVEI
+159 DSVEI
-164 GSASF
+164 GAARF
-169 KVARVLTYEP
+169 KVTRIITYEP

-192 MINQAD
+192 MINLAD
-198 LAAADVLQPGSR
+198 LPATDVLQPGSR
-210 VRYRQLWSGEAK
+210 VSYRQLWSGDA
-222 VIEQQRQALQ
+222 QAINKLRSALEGS
-232 DTLLPHQRIEGLDD
+232 LLPHQRIEGLED
-246 GNQQVGSALE
+246 GNQQVSSALD

-269 ILLAGVAVALS
+269 ILLAAVAVALS
-280 ANRFAQQRFDQAALL
+280 ANRFARQRFDQAALL
-295 RCFGLSRKHTLWLFS
+295 RCFGLSRRHTLWMFC
-310 LQLLVLAVLASFL
+310 LQLLVLALLASAL

-334 LFAVLADLLP
+334 LFELLAGLLP
-344 DDIPAGSLQPLA
+344 DDIPAGSLKPFI
-356 TGIATSA
+356 TGIATSV
-363 VMLAGFALPPLIA
+363 VMLAGFALPPLIS

-385 LRRDLM
+385 LRRDLL
-391 PLAPATWLLYGSVL
+391 PVAPATWLLYGSVL
-405 IALATLMWQLNLD
+405 FALAALMWQLNLD
-418 VRLTSALLLGGGG
+418 LRLTSALLIGGGG
-431 AAAVLGAGLFFGLKS
+431 AAAVLGSSLFFGLKS

-453 RNLAWRLSLGHL
+453 RSLAWRLSLGHL

-508 PNHFAVNIL
+508 PNHFAINIL
-517 PAQQPAFSAALD
+517 PAQQADFSTKLRA
-529 KISSNA
+529 ISSNT

-545 LTQINQHKATDLIDA
+545 LTQINQQPIAAKIDPE
-560 DARVMRTLQ
+560 ARVMRTLQ
-569 RDLNLTWTK
+569 RDLNLTWTD
-578 QLPDNNV
+578 QLPKDNQV
-585 IIAGDWWPATNSE
+585 VAGSWWSNNPSSK
-598 AEAVNPAVENYQV
+598 AENAPYQV
-611 SLESELAKELGVT
+611 SVESDLAKQLGVD
-624 VGEQLTFHIGG
+624 VGDQLTFHIGG
-635 KDYPAYISS
+635 ADYPAYISS

-658 VIFNPQQMGTVA
+658 VIFNPQQMGSVA

-680 EHSEQQRIDLA
+680 ENAEQQRIDLA
-691 KSFPSV
+691 KAFPSV

-730 GVTVLVA
+730 GVTVLIA

-761 LLIQSQRNEFALI
+761 LLVQSQRNEFALI
-774 GAFSGLLAWLGCE
+774 GACSGLLAWLGCE
-787 ISSYILYR
+787 ISSYMLYR

-800 LWQPHPWLLVLPVIG
+800 AWQPHPWLIVLPILG

-820 VVGMLGT
+820 AVGMLGT
-827 RQVLSSSPLQILRNG
+827 RQVLHSSPLQILRGN

>member
-1 MQLTFFGLFKLAAQ
+1 MQLTFSALLKLAAK
-15 QLFRERR
+15 QLVCERR
-22 SSELRILF
+22 TPELRILL

-71 EAPSAEQLRT
+71 EPPQPEQLNTAPSQH
-81 AYSDALNSAQTVQFA
+81 LNSAQTVQFA
-96 SMLATSNGLQLASVK
+96 SMLATQNDLQLASVK
-111 AVDNNYPLRGSLRSS
+111 AVDNSYPLRGQLRSS
-126 MQLHGAEISGG
+126 TQLYAEELTGG

-146 DAELITGLALELG
+146 DAELLNSLALSLG
-159 DKVEI
+159 DTVQI
-164 GSASF
+164 GSAEF
-169 KVARVLTYEP
+169 TVARILTYEP

-210 VRYRQLWSGEAK
+210 VRYRQLWSGDAELIK
-222 VIEQQRQALQ
+222 QQRQALQ
-232 DTLLPHQRIEGLDD
+232 DTLLPHQRMEGLED
-246 GNQQVGSALE
+246 GNQQVSSALE

-280 ANRFAQQRFDQAALL
+280 ANRYARQRFDQAALL
-295 RCFGLSRKHTLWLFS
+295 RCFGLSRRHTLWLFC
-310 LQLLVLAVLASFL
+310 LQLLLLGLFASL
-323 GTLIGWLTQFA
+323 IGTLIGWLTQFA
-334 LFAVLADLLP
+334 LFELLANLLP
-344 DDIPAGSLQPLA
+344 NDIPAGSLQPFI
-356 TGIATSA
+356 TGVATSA
-363 VMLAGFALPPLIA
+363 VMLAGFALPPLIS

-385 LRRDLM
+385 LRRDLI

-405 IALATLMWQLNLD
+405 IALGALMWQLNLD
-418 VRLTSALLLGGGG
+418 MRLTSALLVGGGG
-431 AAAVLGAGLFFGLKS
+431 AALVLGTSLFFALKS

-453 RNLAWRLSLGHL
+453 RGLAWRLSLGHL

-472 VGQIMAFAL
+472 IGQIMAFAL

-517 PAQQPAFSAALD
+517 PAQQPAFSAHLES
-529 KISSNA
+529 ISNNA

-545 LTQINQHKATDLIDA
+545 LTQLNGQQASQLFDA

-569 RDLNLTWTK
+569 RDLNLTWTE
-578 QLPDNNV
+578 QLPDNNQV
-585 IIAGDWWPATNSE
+585 VAGQWWSDSSPMNIAQGS
-598 AEAVNPAVENYQV
+598 YQV
-611 SLESELAKELGVT
+611 SLERDLAKELKVT
-624 VGEQLTFHIGG
+624 VGDQLTFHIGG
-635 KDYPAYISS
+635 KDYPAHISS

-658 VIFNPQQMGTVA
+658 VIFNPQQMGDVA

-680 EHSEQQRIDLA
+680 EHSEQARIDLS
-691 KSFPSV
+691 KRFPSV
-697 SILQVDAVLRQLRD
+697 SLLQVDAVLRQLRD

-730 GVTVLVA
+730 GITVLVA
-737 GLHSTLTERVQQG
+737 GLQSTLTERVQQG

-761 LLIQSQRNEFALI
+761 LLLQSQRNEFALI
-774 GAFSGLLAWLGCE
+774 GACSGLLAWLGCE

-795 FAFNL
+795 FAFDL
-800 LWQPHPWLLVLPVIG
+800 VWQPHPWLIVLPIIG
-815 ALLIT
+815 AVLISA
-820 VVGMLGT
+820 VGMLGT
-827 RQVLSSSPLQILRNG
+827 RQVVRSSPLQILRNS

>member
-1 MQLTFFGLFKLAAQ
+1 MQLTFFSLLKLAAK

-22 SSELRILF
+22 TAELRILF

-71 EAPSAEQLRT
+71 EAPLPEQLT
-81 AYSDALNSAQTVQFA
+81 TPYSSALNSAQTLQFA
-96 SMLATSNGLQLASVK
+96 SMLATANGLQLASVK
-111 AVDNNYPLRGSLRSS
+111 AVDDHYPLRGSLRSS
-126 MQLHGAEISGG
+126 IELQGEEISGG

-146 DAELITGLALELG
+146 DAELLNSLAVTIG
-159 DKVEI
+159 DSVEI
-164 GSASF
+164 GSAEF
-169 KVARVLTYEP
+169 TVARILTYEP

-192 MINQAD
+192 MIHQAD

-210 VRYRQLWSGEAK
+210 VRYRQLWSGDAEL
-222 VIEQQRQALQ
+222 IQQQRQTLQ
-232 DTLLPHQRIEGLDD
+232 ETLLPHQRLEGLED
-246 GNQQVGSALE
+246 GNQQVSSALE
-256 RAASYLNLASLAA
+256 RAAGYLNLASLAA

-280 ANRFAQQRFDQAALL
+280 ANRYARQRFDQAALL
-295 RCFGLSRKHTLWLFS
+295 RCFGLSRRHTLWLFC
-310 LQLLVLAVLASFL
+310 LQLLELALLASLL
-323 GTLIGWLTQFA
+323 GTLLGWLTQFA
-334 LFAVLADLLP
+334 LFELLADLLP
-344 DDIPAGSLQPLA
+344 DDIPAGSLKPFV

-363 VMLAGFALPPLIA
+363 VMLAGFALPPLMS

-385 LRRDLM
+385 LRRDLI

-405 IALATLMWQLNLD
+405 VALAALMWQLNLD

-431 AAAVLGAGLFFGLKS
+431 AAVVLGAGLFFSLKS

-517 PAQQPAFSAALD
+517 PAQQPEFSAQLD
-529 KISSNA
+529 KISSNS

-545 LTQINQHKATDLIDA
+545 LTQINGQHVTELIDA

-569 RDLNLTWTK
+569 RDLNLTWTE
-578 QLPDNNV
+578 QLPDNNEV
-585 IIAGDWWPATNSE
+585 VQGDWWSA
-598 AEAVNPAVENYQV
+598 AEALNGAADMYQV
-611 SLESELAKELGVT
+611 SVENDLAKELGVA
-624 VGEQLTFHIGG
+624 VGDQLTFHIGG
-635 KDYPAYISS
+635 TDYPAQISS

-658 VIFNPQQMGTVA
+658 VIFNPQHMGNVA

-680 EHSEQQRIDLA
+680 EHSEQLRIDLA

-737 GLHSTLTERVQQG
+737 GLQSTLTERVQQG
-750 ALLRALGASRK
+750 ALLRALGAPRK

-774 GAFSGLLAWLGCE
+774 GACSGLLAWLGCE

-795 FAFNL
+795 FAFKL
-800 LWQPHPWLLVLPVIG
+800 VWQPHPWLIVLPIIG

-820 VVGMLGT
+820 TVGMLGT

>member
-1 MQLTFFGLFKLAAQ
+1 MQLSLIGLFKLAVK
-15 QLFRERR
+15 QLLRER
-22 SSELRILF
+22 STSELRILF

-43 GHFAERL
+43 GNFAERL
-50 QGAMQLSA
+50 QSAMQLSA

-71 EAPSAEQLRT
+71 EAPSAEQLKT
-81 AYSDALNSAQTVQFA
+81 VQSSAVKTSQTVQFA
-96 SMLATSNGLQLASVK
+96 SMLATEKDLQLASVK
-111 AVDNNYPLRGSLRSS
+111 AVDSSYPLRGSLRSRQQ
-126 MQLHGAEISGG
+126 MNAEELSGG

-146 DAELITGLALELG
+146 DSELIIALELELG
-159 DKVEI
+159 DSIEI
-164 GSASF
+164 GAARF

-192 MINQAD
+192 MINFAD
-198 LAAADVLQPGSR
+198 LPATDILQPGSR
-210 VRYRQLWSGEAK
+210 VSYRQLWSGDAQTIAR
-222 VIEQQRQALQ
+222 VRQDLQ
-232 DTLLPHQRIEGLDD
+232 NTLLPHQRIEGLAD
-246 GNQQVGSALE
+246 GNQQVSSALE

-280 ANRFAQQRFDQAALL
+280 ANRYARQRFDQAALL
-295 RCFGLSRKHTLWLFS
+295 RCFGLSRKHTLWLFC
-310 LQLLVLAVLASFL
+310 LQLLVLALLASL
-323 GTLIGWLTQFA
+323 IGTLIGWLTQFA
-334 LFAVLADLLP
+334 LFELLTDLLP
-344 DDIPAGSLQPLA
+344 EDIPAGSLKPFIA
-356 TGIATSA
+356 GIATSI

-385 LRRDLM
+385 LRRDLI
-391 PLAPATWLLYGSVL
+391 PIAPATWLLYGSVF
-405 IALATLMWQLNLD
+405 IALAALMWQLNLD
-418 VRLTSALLLGGGG
+418 IRLTTALLLGGTG

-446 LRFWLAK
+446 IRFWLAK
-453 RNLAWRLSLGHL
+453 RSLAWRLSLGHL

-508 PNHFAVNIL
+508 PNHFAINIIS
-517 PAQQPAFSAALD
+517 AQQPDFSAALSE
-529 KISSNA
+529 ISNNA

-545 LTQINQHKATDLIDA
+545 LTQINGQAATDLIDPE
-560 DARVMRTLQ
+560 ARVMRTLQ
-569 RDLNLTWTK
+569 RDLNLTWTD
-578 QLPDNNV
+578 QLPKDNEV
-585 IIAGDWWPATNSE
+585 VKGDWWSSSKPLNTVNSPYH
-598 AEAVNPAVENYQV
+598 VSVE
-611 SLESELAKELGVT
+611 SDLAKQLNVD
-624 VGEQLTFHIGG
+624 VGDQLTFHIGG
-635 KDYPAYISS
+635 TDYLARISS
-644 LRTVD
+644 LRSVD

-658 VIFNPQQMGTVA
+658 VIFDPQQMGNVA

-680 EHSEQQRIDLA
+680 ENSEQQRIALSKA
-691 KSFPSV
+691 FPSV

-750 ALLRALGASRK
+750 ALIRALGASRK
-761 LLIQSQRNEFALI
+761 LLVQSQRNEFALI
-774 GAFSGLLAWLGCE
+774 GACSGLLAWLGCE
-787 ISSYILYR
+787 ISSYILYS

-800 LWQPHPWLLVLPVIG
+800 PWQPHPWLVALPVIG

-820 VVGMLGT
+820 TVGMLGT
-827 RQVLSSSPLQILRNG
+827 RQVLSSSPLQILRNS

>member
-1 MQLTFFGLFKLAAQ
+1 MQLSLIGLFKLAVK
-15 QLFRERR
+15 QLLRER
-22 SSELRILF
+22 STSELRILF

-71 EAPSAEQLRT
+71 EAPSTEQL
-81 AYSDALNSAQTVQFA
+81 AAVQNDAVKTSQTVQFA
-96 SMLATSNGLQLASVK
+96 SMLATDKDLQLASVK
-111 AVDNNYPLRGSLRSS
+111 AVDNSYPLRGSLRSRQ
-126 MQLHGAEISGG
+126 QLNAEELSGG

-146 DAELITGLALELG
+146 DSELIIALDLKLG
-159 DKVEI
+159 DSIEI
-164 GSASF
+164 GAARF

-192 MINQAD
+192 MINFAD
-198 LAAADVLQPGSR
+198 LPATDILQPGSR
-210 VRYRQLWSGEAK
+210 VSYRQLWSGDAQTIAS
-222 VIEQQRQALQ
+222 VRQALQ
-232 DTLLPHQRIEGLDD
+232 NTLLPHQRIEGLAD
-246 GNQQVGSALE
+246 GNQQVSSALE

-280 ANRFAQQRFDQAALL
+280 ANRYARQRFDQAALL
-295 RCFGLSRKHTLWLFS
+295 RCFGLSRKHTLWLFC
-310 LQLLVLAVLASFL
+310 LQLLVLALVASL
-323 GTLIGWLTQFA
+323 IGTLIGWLAQFA
-334 LFAVLADLLP
+334 LFELLADLLP
-344 DDIPAGSLQPLA
+344 EDIPAGSLKPFIA
-356 TGIATSA
+356 GIATSI

-385 LRRDLM
+385 LRRDLI
-391 PLAPATWLLYGSVL
+391 PIAPATWLLYGSVF
-405 IALATLMWQLNLD
+405 IALAALMWQLNLD
-418 VRLTSALLLGGGG
+418 MRLTTALLLGGTG
-431 AAAVLGAGLFFGLKS
+431 AAVVLGTGLYFGLKS
-446 LRFWLAK
+446 IRFWLAK
-453 RNLAWRLSLGHL
+453 RSLAWRLSLGHL

-508 PNHFAVNIL
+508 PNHFAINIIS
-517 PAQQPAFSAALD
+517 AQQPDFSAALSE
-529 KISSNA
+529 ISSNA

-545 LTQINQHKATDLIDA
+545 LTQINGQAATELIDPE
-560 DARVMRTLQ
+560 ARVMRTLQ
-569 RDLNLTWTK
+569 RDLNLTWTD
-578 QLPDNNV
+578 QLPKDNEV
-585 IIAGDWWPATNSE
+585 VKGDWWSSSKPLNKANSPYH
-598 AEAVNPAVENYQV
+598 VSVE
-611 SLESELAKELGVT
+611 SDLAKQLNVD
-624 VGEQLTFHIGG
+624 VGDQLTFHIGG
-635 KDYPAYISS
+635 IDYLARISS
-644 LRTVD
+644 LRSVD

-658 VIFNPQQMGTVA
+658 VIFDPQQMDNVA

-680 EHSEQQRIDLA
+680 ENSEQQRIALSKA
-691 KSFPSV
+691 FPSV

-750 ALLRALGASRK
+750 ALIRALGASRK

-774 GAFSGLLAWLGCE
+774 GACSGLLAWLGCE
-787 ISSYILYR
+787 ISSYILYS

-800 LWQPHPWLLVLPVIG
+800 PWQPHPWLIVLPIIG

-820 VVGMLGT
+820 TVGMLGT
-827 RQVLSSSPLQILRNG
+827 RQVLNSSPLHILRNS